1 LGGGYFRGLGYWR
14 SEKTRTIA
22 GTRPVQRPDYGE
34 SHMAE
39 VYDRKIV
46 LNEEDFRKLVAG
58 ETVTKSVLQW
68 PYKMSVSLAVAD
80 LSNIF
85 IQGYLERVKK
95 A

>member
-1 LGGGYFRGLGYWR
+1 
-14 SEKTRTIA
+14 
-22 GTRPVQRPDYGE
+22 
-34 SHMAE
+34 MAE
-39 VYDRKIV
+39 VCDRKIV

-68 PYKMSVSLAVAD
+68 PYKMSVSLAVAN

>member
-1 LGGGYFRGLGYWR
+1 
-14 SEKTRTIA
+14 
-22 GTRPVQRPDYGE
+22 
-34 SHMAE
+34 MAE

-80 LSNIF
+80 RPSEPSVLPNIF

>member
-1 LGGGYFRGLGYWR
+1 
-14 SEKTRTIA
+14 
-22 GTRPVQRPDYGE
+22 
-34 SHMAE
+34 MAE
-39 VYDRKIV
+39 VCDRKIV

-68 PYKMSVSLAVAD
+68 PYKMSVSLAVAN
-80 LSNIF
+80 LTNIF